1 MPADC
6 LGMGIRRWDRKIGV
20 TRIQTEPSHE
30 IALDKPLLHPTHP
43 LLVRSSSISLLQTS
57 QDQYGGEMGSHS
69 FPMIMCHEHIVRV
82 IFICIDHTRIT
93 VVCFCIKIQL
103 NFNL

>member
-20 TRIQTEPSHE
+20 TRSQTEPSHE

-43 LLVRSSSISLLQTS
+43 LLPNNLIPPTPPAPSDPRQFPYSRPLKISM
-57 QDQYGGEMGSHS
+57 GGKWVPIR
-69 FPMIMCHEHIVRV
+69 F
-82 IFICIDHTRIT
+82 
-93 VVCFCIKIQL
+93 L
-103 NFNL
+103 